1 MPRETLLPDLTH
13 LAPKLA
19 TLIHPGDDTT
29 EPFPMVLPWFQ
40 QQELIPDGLA
50 QQQADELGLPSPDLN
65 RLQLEAIVHLIETEG
80 NVELVDKAELAALRT
95 AAAAN
100 EVKRHAILEFVTDCG
115 QPAFRAMV
123 RDFDTD
129 HPRISCD
136 AAKHECRRAR

>member
-1 MPRETLLPDLTH
+1 MTDLGAR

-19 TLIHPGDDTT
+19 TLIHPGDEHT

-40 QQELIPDGLA
+40 RQELMPDGLA

-65 RLQLEAIVHLIETEG
+65 RLQLEAILHMVEVEG
-80 NVELVDKAELAALRT
+80 DVELVDKAELAALRT

-100 EVKRHAILEFVTDCG
+100 EGKRNAIVEFVTDCG

-123 RDFDTD
+123 RDFDTE
-129 HPRISCD
+129 HPVIACTV
-136 AAKHECRRAR
+136 AKHECRRAR